1 MTPLVRAVLA
11 AERIATQAALA
22 AACFALAVAVGA
34 GAWQVFT
41 RFVLTQP
48 SPWTEALVR
57 QALVWMVLLGVAGAI
72 RHGALVAIDVAR
84 QAARG
89 RVRLAIELATFVAI
103 CLLFGALFW
112 FGWSMAERVRFQ
124 MIAGLDVSIAWGYA
138 AIPVGAVFAILAA
151 LAAVLDPH
159 RPDLSGQV

>member
-1 MTPLVRAVLA
+1 MGALARAVLA
-11 AERIATQAALA
+11 AERIATQAALGV
-22 AACFALAVAVGA
+22 ACFALALATCA

-41 RFVLTQP
+41 RFVLAQP
-48 SPWTEALVR
+48 SPWSEALVR

-89 RVRLAIELATFVAI
+89 RVRLVIELVTLVATV
-103 CLLFGALFW
+103 LLFGVLFW

-124 MIAGLDVSIAWGYA
+124 TIAGLEVSIAWGYA
-138 AIPVGAVFAILAA
+138 AIPVGAVCAILAA
-151 LAAVLDPH
+151 LAALLDP
-159 RPDLSGQV
+159 PASDVADQV

>member
-1 MTPLVRAVLA
+1 MTSLVRAVLA

-22 AACFALAVAVGA
+22 AACFALALAVGA

-41 RFVLTQP
+41 RFVLAQP
-48 SPWTEALVR
+48 SPWSEALVR

-84 QAARG
+84 LAARG
-89 RVRLAIELATFVAI
+89 RVRLAIELVTLVSI
-103 CLLFGALFW
+103 CVLFGALFW

-124 MIAGLDVSIAWGYA
+124 TIAGLEVSIAWGYA

-151 LAAVLDPH
+151 LAAVLEPR
-159 RPDLSGQV
+159 RPDISGQV

>member
-1 MTPLVRAVLA
+1 MRPLVRAVLA

-22 AACFALAVAVGA
+22 AACFALALAVGA

-41 RFVLTQP
+41 RFVLAQP
-48 SPWTEALVR
+48 SPWSEALVR

-89 RVRLAIELATFVAI
+89 WVRLAIDLATLVSI
-103 CLLFGALFW
+103 CLLFSVLFW

-124 MIAGLDVSIAWGYA
+124 TIAGLEVSIAWGYA

-151 LAAVLDPH
+151 VAAVLDPR
-159 RPDLSGQV
+159 RPDVPGQV